1 MTHKS
6 VATQKSDLT
15 YEKFLRRFEE
25 VLDLP
30 PQKLGIFTPFYR
42 ALVKK
47 IKVMPWP
54 WFLLVSVVI
63 VFGIYMLVGS
73 TITLLVSLLQK
84 GF

>member
-6 VATQKSDLT
+6 VTTQKSDMT

-30 PQKLGIFTPFYR
+30 PQRLGIFTPLYKT
-42 ALVKK
+42 LVKK

-54 WFLLVSVVI
+54 WFLLVSAVV
-63 VFGIYMLVGS
+63 VFGVYMLVGS